1 VRTTTADQAPT
12 AAAEPTGSGR
22 TGRWL
27 TAPRLWVVI
36 ALGAIAVMQLALAP
50 NAIDL
55 AYHVKAGEL
64 MVRNHELLRTDML
77 AWPTAGRPWLD
88 QNWGAQLLLYGI
100 WRLGGFPLIAVAS
113 AFCTVTAWAL
123 VVAACRRRTANL
135 RLVAGAVLAG
145 FLGSALVFAARPQ
158 MFSVVL
164 FGIELY
170 LLEVA
175 RTRPRVALWIPL
187 LMPLWANL
195 HGAFVV
201 GLALIAV
208 ELVAAAWRRDRRSAL
223 RFLLVGAASVA
234 GLLVNPSGVR
244 VLAYAALLPTEPAV
258 TGMVTEW
265 APASLRDPAGALLL
279 GAIGVLALTLARA
292 RAPGRAIEQV
302 VRMALLAGLALW
314 AVRASIWFGL
324 ALPIA
329 LCALARHRPA
339 RSAAADRGVPALNGA
354 VAVALMVAVVL
365 VLPPVRRSVLPGAA
379 SLPELHSAPVAT
391 ADWLAANPQP
401 GRMFNL
407 QAWGSYLEF
416 RLGPQVQPAVD
427 SRIELLPTAV
437 WREYLA
443 ITAGRWDAER
453 LLDQWGIGYVVTS
466 QSTTPSLVATIGAS
480 EGWRLVFSRGDER
493 VFVRLPATGAR

>member
-1 VRTTTADQAPT
+1 
-12 AAAEPTGSGR
+12 
-22 TGRWL
+22 L

-100 WRLGGFPLIAVAS
+100 WRVGGFPLIAVAS

-123 VVAACRRRTANL
+123 VVAACWRRTANL

-158 MFSVVL
+158 MFSVLL

-208 ELVAAAWRRDRRSAL
+208 KLVAAAWLRDRRSAL

-234 GLLVNPSGVR
+234 GLLVNPWGVR
-244 VLAYAALLPTEPAV
+244 VLAYAALLPTNSAV

-265 APASLRDPAGALLL
+265 APVSLQDPAGALLL
-279 GAIGVLALTLARA
+279 AAIGIFALTLARA
-292 RAPGRAIEQV
+292 KAPGQAIEQV
-302 VRMALLAGLALW
+302 IRDGAAGRAGPVGGPGERLVRTGATDR
-314 AVRASIWFGL
+314 AVRPGAGPSTQVGRGRPRR
-324 ALPIA
+324 AGA
-329 LCALARHRPA
+329 QRQRGGRAGSRRGHRPA
-339 RSAAADRGVPALNGA
+339 AGQA
-354 VAVALMVAVVL
+354 VAAPGSGVA
-365 VLPPVRRSVLPGAA
+365 PGAA
-379 SLPELHSAPVAT
+379 VRSGGGRR
-391 ADWLAANPQP
+391 LAGREPQP

-407 QAWGSYLEF
+407 QPWGSGLL
-416 RLGPQVQPAVD
+416 RL
-427 SRIELLPTAV
+427 I
-437 WREYLA
+437 
-443 ITAGRWDAER
+443 
-453 LLDQWGIGYVVTS
+453 
-466 QSTTPSLVATIGAS
+466 
-480 EGWRLVFSRGDER
+480 
-493 VFVRLPATGAR
+493 

>member
-1 VRTTTADQAPT
+1 LRSPTAEQAPAAT
-12 AAAEPTGSGR
+12 AEPSGSGAAA
-22 TGRWL
+22 RWL
-27 TAPRLWVVI
+27 TVPRLWVVV
-36 ALGAIAVMQLALAP
+36 ALGGIGVIQVAEVP

-64 MVRNHELLRTDML
+64 MVRSHELLRTDVF
-77 AWPTAGRPWLD
+77 AWPTAGKPWLD

-113 AFCTVTAWAL
+113 ALCTVTAWAL

-135 RLVAGAVLAG
+135 RLVAGAVLVG
-145 FLGSALVFAARPQ
+145 YLGSALVLAARPQ
-158 MFSVVL
+158 MFSVLL
-164 FGIELY
+164 FAIELY

-175 RTRPRVALWIPL
+175 RTRPRVAWWIPL

-201 GLALIAV
+201 GLGLLAV
-208 ELVAAAWRRDRRSAL
+208 EVVAAAWRRDRRSVT
-223 RFLLVGAASVA
+223 RFLLVGAVSVA
-234 GLLVNPSGVR
+234 GLLVNPWGVR
-244 VLAYAALLPTEPAV
+244 VLAYAVLLPTRPAV
-258 TGMVTEW
+258 STMVTEW

-279 GAIGVLALTLARA
+279 AAIGVLAFTLARA

-314 AVRASIWFGL
+314 AVRASVWFGL

-329 LCALARHRPA
+329 LCALARDRPP
-339 RSAAADRGVPALNGA
+339 RSAAADRGAPVFNGTVAAAL
-354 VAVALMVAVVL
+354 VVALVL
-365 VLPPVRRSVLPGAA
+365 ALPPVMRSLLPGAA
-379 SLPELHSAPVAT
+379 SLPELRSAPVGA

-416 RLGPQVQPAVD
+416 RLGPEVQPAVD
-427 SRIELLPTAV
+427 SRIELLPTAQ
-437 WREYLA
+437 WRQYLA
-443 ITAGRWDAER
+443 IAAGRWDAEG

-466 QSTTPSLVATIGAS
+466 QSMTPALVAAIGAS
-480 EGWRLVFSRGDER
+480 GRWRLAFSQEDQL

>member
-1 VRTTTADQAPT
+1 MRTSTPDQAPT
-12 AAAEPTGSGR
+12 EATEPIGSRLSGA
-22 TGRWL
+22 WL
-27 TAPRLWVVI
+27 TAPRLWIVI
-36 ALGAIAVMQLALAP
+36 ALGGIGVMQLALAP

-64 MVRNHELLRTDML
+64 MVRSHELLRTDVL

-88 QNWGAQLLLYGI
+88 QNWGAQLVLYGI
-100 WRLGGFPLIAVAS
+100 WRLGGFQLIAVAS
-113 AFCTVTAWAL
+113 ALCTVTAWTL
-123 VVAACRRRTANL
+123 VVAACRQRTANL
-135 RLVAGAVLAG
+135 RLIAGAVLAG
-145 FLGSALVFAARPQ
+145 YLGSMLVFAARPQ

-164 FGIELY
+164 FGVELY

-195 HGAFVV
+195 HGAFVI
-201 GLALIAV
+201 GLALLAV
-208 ELVAAAWRRDRRSAL
+208 ELAAAAWRRDRPRVA

-234 GLLVNPSGVR
+234 GLLVNPWGVR
-244 VLAYAALLPTEPAV
+244 VLAYATLLPTKPAV
-258 TGMVTEW
+258 TGMVSEW

-279 GAIGVLALTLARA
+279 AAIGVLALTLALA
-292 RAPGRAIEQV
+292 RAPGRAIEQIL
-302 VRMALLAGLALW
+302 RMALLAGMALW

-329 LCALARHRPA
+329 LCVLARERPP
-339 RSAAADRGVPALNGA
+339 RSADADRGVPALNGA
-354 VAVALMVAVVL
+354 VAATLLVAVVV
-365 VLPPVRRSVLPGAA
+365 VLPPVRRSVLPGTA

-401 GRMFNL
+401 GRMFNV

-416 RLGPQVQPAVD
+416 RLGPEVQPAMD
-427 SRIELLPTAV
+427 SRIELLPTAA
-437 WREYLA
+437 WRDYLA
-443 ITAGRWDAER
+443 ITGGRWDTER

-466 QSTTPSLVATIGAS
+466 RGTTPGLVAALGAS
-480 EGWRLVFSRGDER
+480 ERWRLVFSQGDER